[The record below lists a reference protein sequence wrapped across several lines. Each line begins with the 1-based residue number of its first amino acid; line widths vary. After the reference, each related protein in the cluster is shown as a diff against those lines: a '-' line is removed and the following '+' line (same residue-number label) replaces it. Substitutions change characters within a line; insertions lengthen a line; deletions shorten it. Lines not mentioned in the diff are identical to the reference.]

1 MKGQTIKFR
10 DPVAITDTATIAG
23 PKEGEGPLSQ
33 YYDYVLKDDVIGQ
46 KSHEEAEI
54 MMQLSCLKNLVNK
67 ARLKPDD
74 IDCVF
79 GGDLLDEIIGCN
91 FAMRDFDAPFFG
103 LYNACATFGEA
114 LIMGA
119 SMIDAGYMDRVIATT
134 TSHFATAERQ
144 YRFPLELGS
153 QRTPL
158 SQWTVTG
165 AGCSLLQRSND
176 RSIKITSGTIGKVVD
191 YGVSDANDMGAVMA
205 PAAMHTIIA
214 HLNDTGRDFDYYD
227 MIATGD
233 LGEGGKRLME
243 KLLLKEFGK
252 EIGNNYTDCGILIFN
267 REGQDVGQGGSGAC
281 CSNLV
286 FNSYLYSMMKR
297 GQIKRLLLVPTGALL
312 SKISSLQGETI
323 PAIAHAVSLEVM

>member
-1 MKGQTIKFR
+1 MNGQTIKFNN
-10 DPVAITDTATIAG
+10 PIAITCTSTIAG
-23 PKEGEGPLSQ
+23 PKEGEGPLYK
-33 YYDYVLKDDVIGQ
+33 YYDYVLKDDILGQ

-54 MMQLSCLKNLVNK
+54 LMQLQCLKQLINK
-67 ARLKPDD
+67 AHLNTKQ

-91 FAMRDFDAPFFG
+91 FAMRDFDTPFLG

-119 SMIDAGYMDRVIATT
+119 CMIDAGYMDKVIATT

-165 AGCSLLQRSND
+165 AGCSLLEK
-176 RSIKITSGTIGKVVD
+176 SIERGVKITYGTIGKVID
-191 YGVSDANDMGAVMA
+191 YGVTDANDMGAVMA
-205 PAAMHTIIA
+205 PAAMHTIVS
-214 HLNDTGRDFDYYD
+214 HLNDTKRDIDYYN
-227 MIATGD
+227 MIVTGD
-233 LGEGGKRLME
+233 LGDAGSR
-243 KLLLKEFGK
+243 LLKEIMMKEFGV
-252 EIGNNYTDCGILIFN
+252 ELHNNYTDCGVMIFN

-286 FNSYLYSMMKR
+286 FNAYLYSLMVK
-297 GQIKRLLLVPTGALL
+297 GEFNKILLVPTGALL

-323 PAIAHAVSLEVM
+323 PAIAHAVSLEVI